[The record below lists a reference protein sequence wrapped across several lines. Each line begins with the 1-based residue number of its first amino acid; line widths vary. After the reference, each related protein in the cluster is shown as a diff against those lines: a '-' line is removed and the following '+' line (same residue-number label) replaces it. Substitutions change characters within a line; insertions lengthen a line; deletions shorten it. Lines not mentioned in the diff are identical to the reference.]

1 MKPVIVLTLLAIF
14 TLPLVAEAPKGT
26 VPRSAAEKY
35 AAHAEAGGA
44 SMGAALLTS
53 KEVHKAFTADLT
65 RCCRVVEVALY
76 PGKDKSVVVS
86 PDDFV
91 LRLAGTDT
99 AAKASSA
106 VVVVAQLLPPNGNQ
120 PASNGVHGSVGGHV
134 GYESGIDPVTG
145 QRVHGIDTGVGA
157 DVAVGN
163 PPPDTRPATTERDR
177 YLMETE
183 LNEKAL
189 PDATV
194 TAPVAGYLYFS
205 LAKDNKKAS
214 HQLEYILNGQKV
226 SLKLD

>member
-53 KEVHKAFTADLT
+53 KEVHKAFTTDLT

-157 DVAVGN
+157 DVAS
-163 PPPDTRPATTERDR
+163 R
-177 YLMETE
+177 
-183 LNEKAL
+183 
-189 PDATV
+189 
-194 TAPVAGYLYFS
+194 
-205 LAKDNKKAS
+205 
-214 HQLEYILNGQKV
+214 
-226 SLKLD
+226 